1 MAKVTVVRY
10 QRRKKLGDINSPM
23 VTSLKQKSG
32 DSKTYDI
39 QRLSSEIEGI
49 GSLSAEDV
57 EHVIKSIVRSMRSV
71 LCDGNRVKLDGFGTF
86 FITLGCSPTE
96 KKEDCTI
103 RSIKRVNVRF
113 KVDNALRLVND
124 STATTKSAPNN
135 IIFDLE
141 SPKTDDNTS
150 GGSTGDG
157 SDTGDGSGDGKD
169 DDPLG

>member
-10 QRRKKLGDINSPM
+10 QRRKKLGDLNSPI
-23 VTSLKQKSG
+23 VTSLRQKSG

-86 FITLGCSPTE
+86 YITLGCSPTE

-103 RSIKRVNVRF
+103 RNIERVNIRF

-124 STATTKSAPNN
+124 SIATTKSAPNN

-141 SPKTDDNTS
+141 SPKTTTNTP
-150 GGSTGDG
+150 GGDSGDG
-157 SDTGDGSGDGKD
+157 GNSGDTGDGKD